1 MPQGLTKNKEET
13 DVTLRK
19 NTISLKKSFHFEL
32 LFPFFFF
39 GIWFFQ
45 IQSTGRTGLFKEI
58 QINAKETSH

>member
-19 NTISLKKSFHFEL
+19 NTISLKS
-32 LFPFFFF
+32 LFILSCCFLFFF